1 MAKRSK
7 FDRIPRDLYQ
17 TWDPKAV
24 GPLLPHLKPHTRF
37 AEPCYGQ
44 GALSRQLQRA
54 GHSLYWGSDI
64 STSIQEPAT
73 VAGVPVYVTS
83 SSIDALT
90 LTVPLQKADCIITN
104 PPWTRKKKNPI
115 LHKLIEHFIANS
127 NYAWLLLDAGWAY
140 TKQSADYMP
149 YCSDI
154 VAVGRVKWIPDTKS
168 VGKDDCA
175 WYRFSKDREYT
186 VFHPRTTSLLSMPG
200 VSSSLSQVVSYSSDQ

>member
-7 FDRIPRDLYQ
+7 FDHIPRDLYQ

-24 GPLLPHLKPHTRF
+24 GPLLPHLKPHTRY
-37 AEPCYGQ
+37 AEPCAGQ
-44 GALSRQLQRA
+44 LALVKQLDEA

-64 STSIQEPAT
+64 EGREAT
-73 VAGVPVYVTS
+73 TTIFGVPVTRTVPAM
-83 SSIDALT
+83 DALT
-90 LTVPLQKADCIITN
+90 LTTPLQLADCIITN
-104 PPWTRKKKNPI
+104 PPWTRTKKNPI
-115 LHKLIEHFIANS
+115 LHKLIEHFITNS
-127 NYAWLLLDAGWAY
+127 QYAWLLLDAGWAF

-154 VAVGRVKWIPDTKS
+154 VAVGRIKWIPNTKS

-186 VFHPRTTSLLSMPG
+186 VFHPRVILTPATLAKSCDTIRR
-200 VSSSLSQVVSYSSDQ
+200 YSS